1 VDRPATGEQRYDP
14 RNHTKQHEKPA
25 ICCSEPTD
33 SLERTEPT
41 IRDIQTVSEVE
52 ERYQLATYKKMP
64 VVAERGEGVWIYASD
79 GERYLDLYGGH
90 AVAGTGHCHPHVVKA
105 IREQSEKL
113 LFYSNLVY
121 SETRARAAEK
131 LISTAPGSLTK
142 AFFCNSGTEANEN
155 AMRMARMATG
165 RQNIITF
172 SGGFHG
178 RTADAISATF
188 LGKYRE
194 LGKPNVPGHLQA
206 EFGNLESVRAIADD
220 SVAAIMLEPI
230 QSMAGVTMAEPTF
243 YRELRELCDERGI
256 ILIFDEV
263 QTGVGRTGDWYF
275 AGSAAGDGVVPD
287 VITLAKALGSGVPV
301 GACLVT
307 EAIAAHIKE
316 NDLGT
321 TFGGGMLAMAAVT
334 ATLEAIE
341 TDGMIENVRTVES
354 YLRERLREVEQV
366 VRVRGRGLL
375 LGLEFADKAKP
386 IHEAL
391 LERRIITGTS
401 SDPNVLRLLPPLCL
415 QQVEVDLFV
424 EVLSEVLRG

>member
-1 VDRPATGEQRYDP
+1 MKAET
-14 RNHTKQHEKPA
+14 A
-25 ICCSEPTD
+25 IDFEETMA
-33 SLERTEPT
+33 L
-41 IRDIQTVSEVE
+41 E

-64 VVAERGEGVWIYASD
+64 IVAERGEGVWLYASD
-79 GERYLDLYGGH
+79 GTKYLDLYGGH
-90 AVAGTGHCHPHVVKA
+90 AVAGTGHCHPHVVQA
-105 IREQSEKL
+105 IREQAEKL
-113 LFYSNLVY
+113 LFYSNLVF

-131 LISTAPGSLTK
+131 LVSIAPEMLTK

-165 RQNIITF
+165 RENIITF

-194 LGKPNVPGHLQA
+194 IGKPNVPGHLQA
-206 EFGNLESVRAIADD
+206 EFGEIESVFALADE

-230 QSMAGVTMAEPTF
+230 QSMAGVRMAEPSF
-243 YRELRELCDERGI
+243 YRALRELCDKRGI
-256 ILIFDEV
+256 VLIFDEV
-263 QTGVGRTGDWYF
+263 QTGVGRTGEWFF
-275 AGSAAGDGVVPD
+275 AASNAGDGVVPD
-287 VITLAKALGSGVPV
+287 IITLAKALGSGIPV

-307 EAIAAHIKE
+307 EQIAAHIKE

-321 TFGGGMLAMAAVT
+321 TFGGGMIAMDAVI

-341 TDGMIENVRTVES
+341 KDRMLENVREVES
-354 YLRERLREVEQV
+354 YLRDRLREVEQV
-366 VRVRGRGLL
+366 VSVRGLGLL

-391 LERRIITGTS
+391 LEHHIIIGTS
-401 SDPNVLRLLPPLCL
+401 SDAKVLRLLPPLCL
-415 QQVEVDLFV
+415 RIQEVDRFV
-424 EVLSEVLRG
+424 DALKIVAETNHLL